1 MIKRNIKARLRGNKE
16 FKSAYLLIPPDLV
29 RLLGIR
35 DGDIFKVKY
44 KSGTIS
50 YARDRTQSKPNTI
63 VG

>member
-1 MIKRNIKARLRGNKE
+1 MKRNKGARAIFKGKTVYLR
-16 FKSAYLLIPPDLV
+16 IPPLIV
-29 RLLGIR
+29 KELKVS

-44 KSGTIS
+44 KSETIS